1 MECGEVLASLSMK
14 WPEAQVIRA
23 RAAIKLIAYAGE
35 CLFPEPVHPAG
46 EQALD
51 VVVLSYR
58 RNVRVHTLHDSVDYL
73 SKEAGCYLLT
83 GELPNCPQLR
93 SDGHSLRLD
102 AGVTVLGIVEV
113 EQGSAASR
121 DNLS

>member
-1 MECGEVLASLSMK
+1 M
-14 WPEAQVIRA
+14 
-23 RAAIKLIAYAGE
+23 
-35 CLFPEPVHPAG
+35 
-46 EQALD
+46 
-51 VVVLSYR
+51 VLSYR
-58 RNVRVHTLHDSVDYL
+58 RNVRIHTLRDPVDCR

-93 SDGHSLRLD
+93 SDGHSLRLG